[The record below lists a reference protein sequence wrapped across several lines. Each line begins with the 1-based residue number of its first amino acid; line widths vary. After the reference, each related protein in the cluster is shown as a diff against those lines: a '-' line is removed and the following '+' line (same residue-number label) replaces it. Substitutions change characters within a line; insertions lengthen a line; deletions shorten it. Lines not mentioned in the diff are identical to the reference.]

1 MSRTRSAFIGAI
13 SSQVF
18 TVSAILINLA
28 TTPFILHNLNSSI
41 YGLSIIIFQITS
53 YLGMFD
59 FGLTAGVERFL
70 AGTRDDSEEAKHKI
84 QKIIST
90 SFVVYALMGV
100 IVVIVGSIF
109 APFAAEIFEVPVGFS
124 ESVHTIIVALSFL
137 VGFQFLLRAV
147 SGIFFAHQKQFLSN
161 SLSFALNISNILF
174 TVLFVYM
181 GFELWSFVFA
191 QVLVFI
197 FNTILTL
204 YFFKKH
210 YGYVKFRTIDF
221 EFSLLKEMFSYG
233 FYLFIIGVAVQIVF
247 QTDRVIIGSVIS
259 LSAVSVY
266 ALTSK
271 LPEMTSQLIW
281 KITDN
286 SFPGMVELSKGSEI
300 NPFRKVHDK
309 LMGLTLSLSTTAFW
323 IIAVITAPFIN
334 LWIGEGFFAGQNF
347 VFLIAYLY
355 LIQLTFI
362 HVSSMCLNGAGIA
375 KQLSLMSIV
384 EAALNLTISIFL
396 AKQMGLKG
404 VLIGTI
410 AAGIMTSFW
419 YVPYLTSKF
428 MKISIKEYL
437 ISLLKP
443 ILFCSIFDVL
453 VYFLFKNIFSQIS
466 SWFYLILY
474 SVIFSLLVAVP
485 MVWYNWAFIKDIKSK
500 LFAKS

>member
-1 MSRTRSAFIGAI
+1 
-13 SSQVF
+13 
-18 TVSAILINLA
+18 
-28 TTPFILHNLNSSI
+28 
-41 YGLSIIIFQITS
+41 
-53 YLGMFD
+53 MFD

-70 AGTRDDSEEAKHKI
+70 AGTRDDSQEAKNRI

-90 SFVVYALMGV
+90 SFIVYAIMGL
-100 IVVIVGSIF
+100 IVVVVGSIF
-109 APFAAEIFEVPVGFS
+109 APFVAEIFEIPDGFS

-174 TVLFVYM
+174 TVFFVYL
-181 GFELWSFVFA
+181 GYELWSFVFA

-204 YFFKKH
+204 YFFNKN
-210 YGYVKFRTIDF
+210 YGYVRFSTKDF
-221 EFSLLKEMFSYG
+221 ELGLLKEMFSYG

-247 QTDRVIIGSVIS
+247 QTDRIIIGSIVS

-300 NPFRKVHDK
+300 NPFRQVHDK

-323 IIAVITAPFIN
+323 IIVIMTAPFIN
-334 LWIGEGFFAGQNF
+334 LWIGKDFFAGQDF
-347 VFLIAYLY
+347 VFLISYLY

-375 KQLSLMSIV
+375 KQLSLMSIL
-384 EAALNLTISIFL
+384 EAALNLAISIFL
-396 AKQMGLKG
+396 AKKMGLKG

-410 AAGIMTSFW
+410 IAGVVTSFW

-437 ISLLKP
+437 LSLMKP
-443 ILFCSIFDVL
+443 ILFCSVFDVIL
-453 VYFLFKNIFSQIS
+453 YFMFRNIFSEIS
-466 SWFYLILY
+466 NWFYLILY
-474 SVIFSLLVAVP
+474 SVIFSILVAVP
-485 MVWYNWAFIKDIKSK
+485 MVWYNWSFIKDLKSK
-500 LFAKS
+500 LFNRASV